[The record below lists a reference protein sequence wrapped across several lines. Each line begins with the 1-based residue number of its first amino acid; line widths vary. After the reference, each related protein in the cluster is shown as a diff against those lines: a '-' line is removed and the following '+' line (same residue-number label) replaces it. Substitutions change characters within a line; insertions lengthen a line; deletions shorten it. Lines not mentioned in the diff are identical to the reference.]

1 MDQKTIAII
10 SIYPPQA
17 TLHGSWASGV
27 WSYTK
32 NLLTNMDE
40 NERKKI
46 VVLCDYDTEPAS
58 YTEDSMMIERCRQR
72 KWIITWLQQITT
84 TLQQYPHLTTI
95 HIQHEFNMFGS
106 ILTVPVFLMLLRKL
120 RKYKVIVTYHGVID
134 TSSIDIEYGKINSLP
149 RYFPPFFLK
158 FAFWFF
164 YAVSSKQ
171 IDIAIVH
178 EAYFKKVLMKYKYT
192 DKQVEV
198 IVHGVEDRTL
208 SISKQKAREQLGIG
222 SDKKVLLY
230 FGFLAGYKGVDFLL
244 NTFQTMDHGQYRL
257 ILAGGTPKR
266 TLADPVFRAWYEWVD
281 TRATTMQWVTRMG
294 FVPDEEIETLYAAA
308 DVLVIPYLYMLAAS
322 GPMAL
327 AITYNL
333 PFVVSDVFEPVIVE
347 ESMRFEKTPKWLSEC
362 IAQFF
367 ENPQVIQNV
376 VINMRK
382 ERLWKVVSEKTSLLY
397 TR

>member
-17 TLHGSWASGV
+17 TLHGSGASGV
-27 WSYTK
+27 GSYTK

-40 NERKKI
+40 HERKKI

-58 YTEDSMMIERCRQR
+58 YTEDRMMIERCRQR
-72 KWIITWLQQITT
+72 KGIVQWLQQIIRV
-84 TLQQYPHLTTI
+84 LEKYPHLTTI

-106 ILTVPVFLMLLRKL
+106 ILTVPVFLMLLRIL
-120 RKYKVIVTYHGVID
+120 RKYKIVVTYHGVID
-134 TSSIDIEYGKINSLP
+134 TSSIDKEYGKINSLP

-164 YAVSSKQ
+164 YAVSSKH
-171 IDIAIVH
+171 IDTAIVH
-178 EAYFKKVLMKYKYT
+178 EEYFKKVLMKYRYR
-192 DKQVEV
+192 DEQVKV
-198 IVHGVEDRTL
+198 IVHGVEDRNL
-208 SISKQKAREQLGIG
+208 SISQHDARSKLGIE

-230 FGFLAGYKGVDFLL
+230 FGFLAGYKGVDLLL
-244 NTFQTMDHGQYRL
+244 NTFQTMDYSQYHL

-266 TLADPVFRAWYEWVD
+266 TLADPLFRARYEGVD
-281 TRATTMQWVTRMG
+281 TKAKNMTGITRMG

-333 PFVVSDVFEPVIVE
+333 PFIVSDVFSPVIVE
-347 ESMRFEKTPKWLSEC
+347 ESMRFEKTPQGLSKC
-362 IAQFF
+362 ITQFF
-367 ENPQVIQNV
+367 ENPQKIQN
-376 VINMRK
+376 IIITMRK
-382 ERLWKVVSEKTSLLY
+382 ERLWKVVSEKTALLY
-397 TR
+397 TK